1 MTLLEQA
8 GAAAEVAREA
18 FAVGDLEAG
27 MKAIQFAAQLV
38 VLHRMFDQRP
48 CDPRTCEHECLGLG
62 YCVRS
67 TRP

>member
-18 FAVGDLEAG
+18 FTVGDLETG
-27 MKAIQFAAQLV
+27 IRAIKYAAQLV
-38 VLHRMFDQRP
+38 VLHRMFDRP